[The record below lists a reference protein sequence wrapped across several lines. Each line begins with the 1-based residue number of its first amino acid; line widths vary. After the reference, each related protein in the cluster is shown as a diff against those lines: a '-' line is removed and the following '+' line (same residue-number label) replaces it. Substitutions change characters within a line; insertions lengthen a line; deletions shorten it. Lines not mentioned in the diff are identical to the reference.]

1 MTRPC
6 TLPSKP
12 SLLFHIQHMSLSAC
26 GNMPGIDVVWYVPD
40 ICWIKLKDAA
50 ETPSYTFCLD
60 PLIHKHCWLGASG
73 ESCFFVFFVFFWLSS
88 RKWNCVSPTVT
99 GVVLTEAVF
108 FSLEVSDEGRYQSF
122 YLDNSL
128 SGKSEAISEL
138 QLWTYLLLWMGLW
151 KVCDVAFKGALGL
164 HPAQKQRGFGPNWW
178 QQRPNSAPSLFHTDI
193 VHILGHIC
201 PSVSWNC
208 CWHPYKHWMIAHA
221 IICTWIW
228 S

>member
-12 SLLFHIQHMSLSAC
+12 WLLFHIQHMSLSAC

-40 ICWIKLKDAA
+40 ICRMKLKDAA

-73 ESCFFVFFVFFWLSS
+73 ELFYFFYFFCFQAENKTVFLRQSQGLFWL
-88 RKWNCVSPTVT
+88 KLC
-99 GVVLTEAVF
+99 
-108 FSLEVSDEGRYQSF
+108 FSLSRLAMRVGTNPF
-122 YLDNSL
+122 TLTTAYLANQKPYPNCNF
-128 SGKSEAISEL
+128 GHICCYE
-138 QLWTYLLLWMGLW
+138 MGLW

-164 HPAQKQRGFGPNWW
+164 HPVQKQRGFGPNWW
-178 QQRPNSAPSLFHTDI
+178 QQRPNSAASLFHADI

-208 CWHPYKHWMIAHA
+208 CWHPYKHWTIAHA

-228 S
+228 F